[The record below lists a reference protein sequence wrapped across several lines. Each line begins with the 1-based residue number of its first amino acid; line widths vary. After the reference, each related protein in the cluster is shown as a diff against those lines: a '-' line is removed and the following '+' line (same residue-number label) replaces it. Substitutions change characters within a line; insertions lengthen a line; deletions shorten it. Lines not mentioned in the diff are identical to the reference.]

1 MKRNAVCWPVLCNET
16 LHGATAGSLRRAMRG
31 VLCIA
36 LLAGLCIAGAPLA
49 HARKKARSD
58 SRHADTIP
66 IAEFSRMV
74 REFSEEGG
82 YFQADN
88 FTSNETSYLHVVDKL
103 RELGVSGGA
112 YIGVGPEQN
121 FTYIAKIRPRI
132 AFMVDIRRQAIL
144 EHLLYKAIFHLAHD
158 RAEFLSLLFSK
169 PLSKNRAEAN
179 GSIEDL
185 LKYIFE
191 SPVSARIYS
200 ENLTT
205 IQKTI
210 EEDFQIPLSA
220 DDQESLRRSYYIFWR
235 LNLRIGYGPGF
246 PNLADLIME
255 TDLHGKLGNFL
266 ASETDF
272 QFVRELQ
279 EQNRVIP
286 VVGDISGHK
295 AVATVADYLRKN
307 GYTVSAFY
315 TSNVEEYLY
324 GDELFGGFAE
334 NAAKLPIDQ
343 HSVIIRSV
351 KGYLG
356 PHPAYLPGERMMSL
370 LEKISVFLADYKAGL
385 VPDYWSLVTTHFI
398 SGNEPEKEI
407 SAAPS
412 SR

>member
-1 MKRNAVCWPVLCNET
+1 MKRNARCWPGPWTKN
-16 LHGATAGSLRRAMRG
+16 LRRAASG
-31 VLCIA
+31 TLWFA
-36 LLAGLCIAGAPLA
+36 LLAGLFIAGAPLA
-49 HARKKARSD
+49 HGGQKARTD
-58 SRHADTIP
+58 SRRADAIP
-66 IAEFSRMV
+66 VAEFSRMV

-112 YIGVGPEQN
+112 YLGVGPEQN

-185 LKYIFE
+185 LQYIFE
-191 SPVSARIYS
+191 SPVSPRVYS

-210 EEDFQIPLSA
+210 EEEFQIPLSA

-266 ASETDF
+266 AVEADY

-324 GDELFGGFAE
+324 GDDLFGGFAE
-334 NAAKLPIDQ
+334 NAAKLPIDE

-356 PHPAYLPGERMMSL
+356 PHPAYQPGERMMSL
-370 LEKISVFLADYKAGL
+370 LEKFSVFLADYKAGL

-398 SGNEPEKEI
+398 SGNELRKEV
-407 SAAPS
+407 SATPA

>member
-1 MKRNAVCWPVLCNET
+1 MKRSASRWPNSRNGMLPRAT
-16 LHGATAGSLRRAMRG
+16 SGALW
-31 VLCIA
+31 IA
-36 LLAGLCIAGAPLA
+36 LMSALIGAGAPLA
-49 HARKKARSD
+49 HAKQKARAD
-58 SRHADTIP
+58 SHRADAIP

-88 FTSNETSYLHVVDKL
+88 FTSNEMSYLHVVDKL
-103 RELGVSGGA
+103 KELGVSGGA
-112 YIGVGPEQN
+112 YLGVGPEQN

-132 AFMVDIRRQAIL
+132 AFMVDIRRQAVL

-179 GSIEDL
+179 GPIENL

-191 SPVSARIYS
+191 SPISPRVYS
-200 ENLTT
+200 DNLTT

-210 EEDFQIPLSA
+210 EEEFRIPLSA
-220 DDQESLRRSYYIFWR
+220 DDEESLRRSYYIFWR

-246 PNLADLIME
+246 PNLADLIMA

-295 AVATVADYLRKN
+295 AVAAVAEYLRKN
-307 GYTVSAFY
+307 GHTVSAFY

-324 GDELFGGFAE
+324 ADDLFGGFAE
-334 NAAKLPIDQ
+334 NARKLPIDE

-370 LEKISVFLADYKAGL
+370 LEKISVFLADYRAGT

-398 SGNEPEKEI
+398 SGNEPGKGV
-407 SAAPS
+407 SSTPS

>member
-1 MKRNAVCWPVLCNET
+1 MKRNASCWPALCNGIS
-16 LHGATAGSLRRAMRG
+16 HRATTGMLRCTTSA
-31 VLCIA
+31 VLYTA
-36 LLAGLCIAGAPLA
+36 LLTGLCIAGAPLA
-49 HARKKARSD
+49 HGRKKPRAD
-58 SRHADTIP
+58 SRHADPIP

-74 REFSEEGG
+74 RDFSEEGG

-103 RELGVSGGA
+103 KELGVSGGA

-121 FTYIAKIRPRI
+121 FTYIAKIHPRI

-144 EHLLYKAIFHLAHD
+144 EHLLYKAIFHLSHD

-169 PLSKNRAEAN
+169 PLSKNRAETS
-179 GSIEDL
+179 GSVEDL

-191 SPVSARIYS
+191 SPVSPKVYS

-235 LNLRIGYGPGF
+235 LNLRIAYGPGF

-266 ASETDF
+266 ASEMDF

-324 GDELFGGFAE
+324 GDDLFGGFAE
-334 NAAKLPIDQ
+334 NLAKLPIDQ

-356 PHPAYLPGERMMSL
+356 PHPAYLAGERMMSL

-398 SGNEPEKEI
+398 SGNDPEKEV
-407 SAAPS
+407 SATPT